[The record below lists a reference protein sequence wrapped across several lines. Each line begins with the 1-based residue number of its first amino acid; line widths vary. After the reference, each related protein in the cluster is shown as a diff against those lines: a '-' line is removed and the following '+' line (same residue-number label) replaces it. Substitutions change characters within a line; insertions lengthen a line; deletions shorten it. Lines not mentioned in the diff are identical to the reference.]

1 MKRILPFLCLTM
13 LLMTGAVAQNAQ
25 SAATLQKMRQLD
37 LLNQLIPLV
46 LTKEQIRKVL
56 PVIERARRDV
66 KVQEDEEAKLLAQK
80 AAQIDKAVKDGV
92 EKGDVP
98 NKELLKELNAMIRF
112 FDMKRDAVAN
122 DNTQMV
128 LEVMKTT
135 LNAGQLKAAA
145 NSLNLKAFNPSIKVE
160 ELKEEDKLK
169 FFVREIMLDPL
180 AYDILVRMQSGQR
193 G

>member
-1 MKRILPFLCLTM
+1 M